1 MPAINT
7 LAYKLLAILADG
19 LPHPKK
25 DLMSVIGDDPRSA
38 LQALRGESHG
48 FWLIH
53 NTGSPKGIYQ
63 LAQRHLSGNRDLDI
77 QARTQRE
84 LAYLQET
91 RRKAEMETIRLP
103 RAIQLETEAILR
115 VQQSFSFY
123 LPNSERPTLDKN
135 PEQA

>member
-38 LQALRGESHG
+38 LQVLRGEAHG

-53 NTGSPKGIYQ
+53 NIGSPKGVYQ
-63 LAQRHLSGNRDLDI
+63 LARRHLSGNRELDI

-84 LAYLQET
+84 LAYLQAT
-91 RRKAEMETIRLP
+91 RRKAEMETERLP
-103 RAIQLETEAILR
+103 RAIKQEVEAKLR
-115 VQQSFSFY
+115 IQQSFSFY
-123 LPNSERPTLDKN
+123 HKNTEKPTSIVKSK
-135 PEQA
+135 QA